1 MNTKMIT
8 ETARKTLDGTMSFP
22 EVVGQLLAAG
32 VEYYQVDYV
41 GLRKTFYSADG
52 DAVVTPINY
61 EGLPP
66 VAADF
71 DPAALRADILD
82 SQRNHQPYRD
92 FTQRAMTAGTQ
103 GYFAFLRGKRVTYF
117 GRQGDQHTEW
127 FPGAEP
133 APFTEQDIR
142 ATYAKTKTGAD
153 FPRLIRDL
161 KALGIVSYD
170 HLLTTGSNIFHGKDG
185 QSVSLSNMGPA
196 VTVSPQPNLELL
208 KKYIAMHQGGLTNYP
223 TLCGQAGEAG
233 VEKWTSD
240 LLAMTC
246 TYFDK
251 TGRKLHVELIPDG
264 EYEK

>member
-1 MNTKMIT
+1 MIT
-8 ETARKTLDGTMSFP
+8 EIARKTSDGTMSFP

-32 VEYYQVDYV
+32 VEYYHVDYV
-41 GLRKTFYSADG
+41 RLRKTFYSADG

-66 VAADF
+66 VAAEF
-71 DPAALRADILD
+71 DTAALRADILD
-82 SQRNHQPYRD
+82 SQRNNQPYRD
-92 FTQRAMTAGTQ
+92 FTRRAMEAGTQ

-117 GRQGDQHTEW
+117 GRQGDQYTEW
-127 FPGAEP
+127 FPNAQP

-142 ATYAKTKTGAD
+142 AAYDRTRTGAD

-170 HLLTTGSNIFHGKDG
+170 HLLETGSNIFRGKNG
-185 QSVSLSNMGPA
+185 HSVILANNGPA

-208 KKYIAMHQGGLTNYP
+208 KKYISMHQSGLTHYP

-251 TGRKLHVELIPDG
+251 SGRKMHVEIIPTG